1 LGLREGQKWKNLKAS
16 VGFLS
21 DLRISEASRGVKEIE
36 RDWRYSVRS
45 EKGSGREV
53 CLVERGFVAE
63 RRIWVT
69 LQIRSRRGRE

>member
-36 RDWRYSVRS
+36 RD
-45 EKGSGREV
+45 
-53 CLVERGFVAE
+53 
-63 RRIWVT
+63 
-69 LQIRSRRGRE
+69 